1 LGSYGP
7 LVDVALLRWPAD
19 AERRDDLAVR
29 RVPRILLVEA
39 DADPPTP
46 FDCLEDWARV
56 GTPEADLRVRIDAL
70 ELRAAAHTDHAPH
83 LDGDGVLRY
92 AESWVALPPVEAR
105 LASLLVQRFGAVVS
119 RDALSRAGWPS
130 TPTGRNALDV
140 HILRLRRRIVPTD
153 LVIRTV
159 RSRGYL
165 LERAAASDD
174 PAATPR
180 PDSALAPTG

>member
-1 LGSYGP
+1 
-7 LVDVALLRWPAD
+7 VDVALLRWPAEAD
-19 AERRDDLAVR
+19 RRDDLSVR
-29 RVPRILLVEA
+29 RVPRLLLV
-39 DADPPTP
+39 DADVDPPAP
-46 FDCLEDWARV
+46 LDCLEDWARA
-56 GTPEADLRVRIDAL
+56 GTPERDVRTRVDAL
-70 ELRAAAHTDHAPH
+70 GLRAAVHADHAPH

-92 AESWVALPPVEAR
+92 NENWVALPPVEAR

-140 HILRLRRRIVPTD
+140 HILRLRRRLVPTE

-165 LERAAASDD
+165 LERAGMEAA
-174 PAATPR
+174 PTPR
-180 PDSALAPTG
+180 PDSALVPTG